1 MLRDSIFTYKDFSME
16 EVVDLKMVESVISR
30 VRDRGKWYIVDRSD
44 NVVVQ
49 VDYTI
54 EVFFNHLFEL
64 LLPC

>member
-1 MLRDSIFTYKDFSME
+1 MLRDGIYTYKDFSME